1 MAKILNV
8 SWTLFLKSKY
18 SIRIILKGDV
28 KHARKNIGFFKE
40 GDIIEI
46 SGKPEGIVIHA
57 DSETFMLRPFKS
69 RGNKGRLPVLGA
81 FTLIYSNDVKH
92 YKDCYWV
99 KAMSEKQSLS
109 IKRRNITYEF
119 ELNKSNLVL
128 SLISSLI
135 GVS

>member
-1 MAKILNV
+1 MFHG
-8 SWTLFLKSKY
+8 LFLKSKY

-109 IKRRNITYEF
+109 IKEEILPMN
-119 ELNKSNLVL
+119 LN
-128 SLISSLI
+128 
-135 GVS
+135 